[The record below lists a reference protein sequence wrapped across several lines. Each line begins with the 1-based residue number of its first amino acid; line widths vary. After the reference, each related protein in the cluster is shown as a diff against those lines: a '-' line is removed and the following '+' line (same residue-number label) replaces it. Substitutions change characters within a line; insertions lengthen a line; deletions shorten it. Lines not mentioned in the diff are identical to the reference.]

1 MSGVVYPRGK
11 VYLLGAGIG
20 QSSFLT
26 LQARAIL
33 ATAEVLLYD
42 ALVDSQIFS
51 LVPKTCVLVD
61 VGKRGGQP
69 GAEQNQ
75 INRILVNYCQEGKRV
90 IRLKSG
96 DPGVFGRVYPEML
109 ALKRAGCDFEL
120 ITGISSALAAP
131 LLAGFP

>member
-61 VGKRGGQP
+61 VGKRGDNPAPSKIRLIGYWL
-69 GAEQNQ
+69 
-75 INRILVNYCQEGKRV
+75 IIVKRENELFGSKVV
-90 IRLKSG
+90 IRGFLGEYILKCW
-96 DPGVFGRVYPEML
+96 P
-109 ALKRAGCDFEL
+109 
-120 ITGISSALAAP
+120 
-131 LLAGFP
+131 